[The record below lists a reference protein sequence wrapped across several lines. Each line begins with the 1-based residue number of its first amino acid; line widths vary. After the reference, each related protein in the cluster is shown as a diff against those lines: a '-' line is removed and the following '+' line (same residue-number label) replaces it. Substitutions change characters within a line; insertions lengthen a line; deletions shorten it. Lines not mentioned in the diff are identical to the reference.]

1 MKTRLEI
8 CVFFAYCILIRVVIT
23 DTLEDFR
30 TRRQIN
36 SIPLVFPYGGTYKLL
51 IGMAV
56 PIHNEDHVNLAFGI
70 NFQYQYIQFQNVSEL
85 SRYYFIKTVSREQR
99 DLELKERSDER
110 LVFYK
115 AAADMLQMKG
125 MNGIDCVMRA
135 ICEAAQYPVSEE
147 GLVGEIIHILLT
159 PDYGRSPF
167 EVDTEWYDM
176 MSPYIDA
183 AVAGRQMFNC
193 ASIYS
198 NCPEGQGVLE
208 LISILRDE

>member
-1 MKTRLEI
+1 MKTRLDI
-8 CVFFAYCILIRVVIT
+8 CFFFACCILVRVAIS

-51 IGMAV
+51 IGMAA

-70 NFQYQYIQFQNVSEL
+70 NFQYQYVQFQNVSEL
-85 SRYYFIKTVSREQR
+85 SQYYFIKTVSREQR
-99 DLELKERSDER
+99 NLELKERSDER

-115 AAADMLQMKG
+115 AAADMLQ
-125 MNGIDCVMRA
+125 I
-135 ICEAAQYPVSEE
+135 
-147 GLVGEIIHILLT
+147 

-167 EVDTEWYDM
+167 EGDTEWYDM

-193 ASIYS
+193 ASIYT

-208 LISILRDE
+208 LISILRNE